1 MVVHV
6 TNHNYPTNN
15 TLHMIKH
22 DPSVLQIPFRLHSH
36 DGVCS
41 IPHAIYQHFENEN
54 LLSYNLTWEALLNVI
69 TVTFGLQFKDVINI
83 ATPCMMFEKVTRL

>member
-6 TNHNYPTNN
+6 TSHNCPTNN

-22 DPSVLQIPFRLHSH
+22 DPSVLQIPFTLHSH

-54 LLSYNLTWEALLNVI
+54 LLSYNLTWKALLDVI

-83 ATPCMMFEKVTRL
+83 DTPCMMFEKVTRL